1 MYVYICINTHLCL
14 NENWELLQQSLSDT
28 TMAQSHEKMTREKN
42 SVRLGSK
49 RGKCESSQL
58 PEAQTKQEGPAQN
71 LT

>member
-49 RGKCESSQL
+49 R
-58 PEAQTKQEGPAQN
+58 
-71 LT
+71 